1 VTDIWT
7 DSRGSAS
14 NISLLQELRLGL
26 FPLVVASSVENDT
39 LLLLKERGIVYYA
52 ERGVLLMRFGSE
64 DGHVCRPEV
73 KGIG

>member
-1 VTDIWT
+1 
-7 DSRGSAS
+7 
-14 NISLLQELRLGL
+14 
-26 FPLVVASSVENDT
+26 VENDT
-39 LLLLKERGIVYYA
+39 FLLLKERGIVYYA